1 MADKTVEMNPI
12 LQAALEYEFPPYTE
26 ETGWDKIVVNGDHS
40 HLCPTYVK
48 RTPPCQASCP
58 AGEDIRGYH
67 NLLRGVEKSDNKWE
81 AAWRRI
87 TERNPFPAMMGR
99 LCPAPCQDGCNRQ
112 FVDQT
117 IGINAVEHAIGDYGV
132 ANGLTFDKP
141 TISTGKKVAV
151 VGGGPAGL
159 SCAYQLR
166 LRGHDVVLYEGR
178 AKLGG
183 MARYGIMGYRMPRR
197 ELDAE
202 IQRIVDLGI
211 EVKTNTKLGSDVTLD
226 QLREQYDAVFLGL
239 GGQNG
244 RNLPIP
250 GSDLPEVE
258 NAIEFLVGFEEK
270 GKAGTKVPKRV
281 TAVGDGDVAM
291 DVVRLALRLGAEE
304 VTLLSAVIREDMKCL
319 DQEIEDAI
327 TEGTKVEY
335 AIGTVQV
342 KENPKG
348 GIIVECVRME
358 PKAKGEEGWDSPIP
372 FFRYKPIAGTEFEVE
387 TDMLVSAIGQAM
399 DREGVEDVVGDA
411 PWLKVDRNYQ
421 VEGMEGVFG
430 GGDVLSLTLLTTAIG
445 HGRKAAE
452 RIDDYVSGRR
462 FEKAEYE
469 DIIRFEKLK
478 PDYFNITPQHTR
490 SHVHLEEVTD
500 NWDDLL
506 HKLTPEETE
515 AESARCM
522 SCGLCFECDQCMIF
536 CPQETITKFK
546 KNPIG
551 TVMFTVY
558 EGCVGCHICSFVCPT
573 GYITMG
579 MGEGL

>member
-1 MADKTVEMNPI
+1 MAEKTVEMNPI
-12 LQAALEYEFPPYTE
+12 LQSALEYEFPPYTE

-40 HLCPTYVK
+40 HVCPTYVK
-48 RTPPCQASCP
+48 RMPPCQASCP

-67 NLLRGVEKSDNKWE
+67 NLLRGVDKSDNKWE

-99 LCPAPCQDGCNRQ
+99 LCPAPCQSGCNRQ
-112 FVDQT
+112 FVDET

-132 ANGLTFDKP
+132 ANGLAFDKP
-141 TISTGKKVAV
+141 TFSTGKKVAV

-202 IQRIVDLGI
+202 IQRIIDLGI

-226 QLREQYDAVFLGL
+226 QLREQYDAVFLGI

-250 GSDLPEVE
+250 GSDLPSVE
-258 NAIEFLVGFEEK
+258 NAVEFLVGFEEK
-270 GKAGTKVPKRV
+270 GKAGMQVPKRV

-319 DQEIEDAI
+319 DQEIDDALA
-327 TEGTKVEY
+327 EGTKVEY

-387 TDMLVSAIGQAM
+387 TDMLVSAIGQAL
-399 DREGVEDVVGDA
+399 DREGVEDIIGDA
-411 PWLKVDRNYQ
+411 PWMKVDRNYQ

-430 GGDVLSLTLLTTAIG
+430 GGDCLSLTLLTTAIG

-452 RIDDYVSGRR
+452 RIDDYVNGRP
-462 FEKAEYE
+462 FERAEYE
-469 DIIRFEKLK
+469 DVIRFEKLK
-478 PDYFNITPQHTR
+478 SDYFEVTPQHTR
-490 SHVHLEEVTD
+490 SHVHLTEVKD

-506 HKLTPEETE
+506 NKLTPEDTE
-515 AESARCM
+515 AESSRCM

-558 EGCVGCHICSFVCPT
+558 EGCVGCHICSLVCPT

>member
-1 MADKTVEMNPI
+1 MAKKTVEMNPI
-12 LQAALEYEFPPYTE
+12 LQAALEYEFPPYSE

-99 LCPAPCQDGCNRQ
+99 LCPAPCQTGCNRQ
-112 FVDQT
+112 FVDET

-132 ANGLTFDKP
+132 EHGLAFPKP
-141 TISTGKKVAV
+141 TVSTGKKVAV

-166 LRGHDVVLYEGR
+166 RRGHQVVLYEGR

-202 IQRIVDLGI
+202 IQRIIDLGI
-211 EVKTNTKLGSDVTLD
+211 EVKTNCKLGKEVTLD
-226 QLREQYDAVFLGL
+226 QLRKQYDAVFLGV
-239 GGQNG
+239 GGQSG
-244 RNLPIP
+244 RDLPIP
-250 GSDLPEVE
+250 GSDLPAVA

-270 GKAGTKVPKRV
+270 GKAGMKIPKRV

-291 DVVRLALRLGAEE
+291 DVVRLALRLGAKE
-304 VTLLSAVIREDMKCL
+304 VTLLSAVGREDMKCL
-319 DQEIEDAI
+319 PQEIKDALA
-327 TEGTKVEY
+327 EGTKIEY

-358 PKAKGEEGWDSPIP
+358 PKQKGEEGWDSPIP
-372 FFRYKPIAGTEFEVE
+372 FFRYKPIAGTEFEGQ
-387 TDMLVSAIGQAM
+387 TDMLVSAIGQGI
-399 DREGVEDVVGDA
+399 DRQGIEEVVGKA

-421 VEGMEGVFG
+421 VPGMEGVFG

-445 HGRKAAE
+445 HGRLAAE
-452 RIDDYVSGRR
+452 RIDDYVSGRP
-462 FEKAEYE
+462 FAKEIS
-469 DIIRFEKLK
+469 DNVIRFEKLK
-478 PDYFNITPQHTR
+478 SDYFKITPQSRR
-490 SHVHLEEVTD
+490 SHVHVQKVAD

-506 HKLTPEETE
+506 NKLTPEETL
-515 AESARCM
+515 AESSRCM
-522 SCGLCFECDQCMIF
+522 SCGLCFECDQCMIY

-546 KNPIG
+546 SNPIG

-558 EGCVGCHICSFVCPT
+558 NGCVGCHICSLVCPT